1 VGNGKLNIVYVPSFV
16 PILYPSSTSPH
27 HEEVYITRRSIH
39 LTKMRANSQSGVLN
53 LSLPP
58 HGHYVVNKQPPNQQI
73 WISSPISGP
82 SRFGYSGSTSGGGT
96 WVHHRREGVTLGV
109 LLDKEIKDI
118 LEGSSIEGKW
128 EGTGLK

>member
-1 VGNGKLNIVYVPSFV
+1 MSPPNPSHTTLTINIDKGIAFWKRN
-16 PILYPSSTSPH
+16 IQADT
-27 HEEVYITRRSIH
+27 
-39 LTKMRANSQSGVLN
+39 QSGVLN

-82 SRFGYSGSTSGGGT
+82 SRFGYSGPTSGGGT
-96 WVHHRREGVTLGV
+96 WVHHRREGVTLGA

>member
-1 VGNGKLNIVYVPSFV
+1 MSPPH
-16 PILYPSSTSPH
+16 PISTFDISM
-27 HEEVYITRRSIH
+27 
-39 LTKMRANSQSGVLN
+39 KMVSRANTQSGVLN

-82 SRFGYSGSTSGGGT
+82 SRFGYSGPTSGGGT
-96 WVHHRREGVTLGV
+96 WVHHRREGVTLGA

-118 LEGSSIEGKW
+118 LEGSSIDGKW

>member
-1 VGNGKLNIVYVPSFV
+1 VVGNGKLNIVYVLIPSFF
-16 PILYPSSTSPH
+16 LH
-27 HEEVYITRRSIH
+27 FEVEGELDIG
-39 LTKMRANSQSGVLN
+39 KKVANTQSGVLN

-82 SRFGYSGSTSGGGT
+82 SRFGYSGQTSGGGT
-96 WVHHRREGVTLGV
+96 WVHHRREGVTLGA

-118 LEGSSIEGKW
+118 LEGSSIDGKW

>member
-1 VGNGKLNIVYVPSFV
+1 VGNGKLNIVYVPPLS
-16 PILYPSSTSPH
+16 LSSTVLFRYYPG
-27 HEEVYITRRSIH
+27 RS
-39 LTKMRANSQSGVLN
+39 RADTQSGVLN

-82 SRFGYSGSTSGGGT
+82 SRFGYSGPTSGGGT
-96 WVHHRREGVTLGV
+96 WVHHRREGVTLGA

>member
-1 VGNGKLNIVYVPSFV
+1 MSPPH
-16 PILYPSSTSPH
+16 PISTFDISM
-27 HEEVYITRRSIH
+27 
-39 LTKMRANSQSGVLN
+39 KMVSRANTQSGVLN

-82 SRFGYSGSTSGGGT
+82 SRFGYSGPTSGGGT
-96 WVHHRREGVTLGV
+96 LGA

-118 LEGSSIEGKW
+118 LEGSSIDGKW